1 MISVRKAQ
9 DRGHFDFGWLKTWHS
24 FSFGEY
30 FDPQHHGFRNLRVIN
45 EDFVAPG
52 HGFPMHP
59 HRDMEI
65 ITYVMKGA
73 LEHRD
78 SLGNGDI
85 IRPGDVQRM
94 SAGSGIRHS
103 EANPL
108 PDEAAH
114 LYQIWIL
121 PSQRGIAP
129 GYEQR
134 KLPFEDRANRLKLV
148 AAPRGEGA
156 TVNIS
161 ADARLYAANL
171 DAGREL
177 SLDLARGRHA
187 WLQVARGEV
196 VLNGQALQSSDGAAV
211 SDTARLEIRAARDA
225 ELLLFDLA

>member
-45 EDFVAPG
+45 EDFVAPK

-103 EANPL
+103 EANPM
-108 PDEAAH
+108 PGEATH

-129 GYEQR
+129 GYEQQ

-148 AAPRGEGA
+148 AAPKGEGA
-156 TVNIS
+156 TVSIS

-171 DAGREL
+171 DAGKAL
-177 SLDLARGRHA
+177 SLDLAKGRHA
-187 WLQVARGEV
+187 WLQVAHGEV
-196 VLNGQALQSSDGAAV
+196 TLNGHPLQTSDGAAV

-225 ELLLFDLA
+225 EILLFDLA